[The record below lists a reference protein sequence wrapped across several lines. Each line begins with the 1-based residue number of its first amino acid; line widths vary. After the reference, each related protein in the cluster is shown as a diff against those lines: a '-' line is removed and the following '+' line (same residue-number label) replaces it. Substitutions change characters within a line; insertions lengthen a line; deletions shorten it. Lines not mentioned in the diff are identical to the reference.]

1 MPTEKDLHRVKGI
14 QTRYFKSIGPL
25 PQGRALGDL
34 GGPDPSRPP
43 STPARSPSSAFNTR
57 PDPPR
62 SSLAPLFPTK
72 GAPEAPRPPQ
82 DDHPEKDKEKTFT
95 TKLFFFFFEHSP
107 SKRPCC
113 TEESAMGLRQEG
125 KHTAPPFNK
134 LISPKPFDLIF
145 LSVSRYCTLSRG
157 GLP

>member
-43 STPARSPSSAFNTR
+43 APLPGAQALPSTPGLTLPAHLSPHFSQPKGR
-57 PDPPR
+57 LRLPDPHKMTTQKRTKKKR
-62 SSLAPLFPTK
+62 S
-72 GAPEAPRPPQ
+72 RPN
-82 DDHPEKDKEKTFT
+82 F
-95 TKLFFFFFEHSP
+95 FFFFFEHSP

-125 KHTAPPFNK
+125 KHTAPP
-134 LISPKPFDLIF
+134 LINL
-145 LSVSRYCTLSRG
+145 
-157 GLP
+157 